1 VAKRLVTTADVL
13 DGHVSL
19 DVVCLDRIYLN
30 CYVLNLQVGGQVVQF
45 LGSRGFPIPSLAVIS
60 KIGDSFRL
68 AVRSF
73 ADADQIPLIK
83 FGRSDRKI
91 ERMYPYLA
99 RQESGG
105 RSG

>member
-1 VAKRLVTTADVL
+1 VAKRPVTTADVL

-19 DVVCLDRIYLN
+19 GVVRLDRINLN

-45 LGSRGFPIPSLAVIS
+45 LGCRGFPIPSLAVIS

-73 ADADQIPLIK
+73 ADADQIL
-83 FGRSDRKI
+83 DQV
-91 ERMYPYLA
+91 
-99 RQESGG
+99 RQE
-105 RSG
+105 